1 MLSINQVLFHYHFNL
16 FTLHLKLPLKHY
28 YTFYLLKYFSVLE
41 SLMISEEK
49 DLWSSFLDNHDDK
62 ISRRMQVMAIDHDDM
77 PCLHYI
83 RF

>member
-1 MLSINQVLFHYHFNL
+1 M
-16 FTLHLKLPLKHY
+16 
-28 YTFYLLKYFSVLE
+28 
-41 SLMISEEK
+41 MISEEK